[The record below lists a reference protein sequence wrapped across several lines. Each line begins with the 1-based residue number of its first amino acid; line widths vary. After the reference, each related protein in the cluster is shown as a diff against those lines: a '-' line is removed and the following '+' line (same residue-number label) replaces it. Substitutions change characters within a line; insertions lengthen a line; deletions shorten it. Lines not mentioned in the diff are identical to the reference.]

1 MNPISQKGKKILFV
15 LLILLAFGLGIFV
28 GKMKIFYNDF
38 FDSDGHIRVTK
49 VLNLYSKTRSSEVDF
64 EQFWEIWKRVKERF
78 VDQPVN
84 DVNLFYGALQGLVS
98 GLNDPYSVYFKPE
111 LAEEFSKGLEGE
123 FDGIGAE
130 IGKKGDVLTVIAPL
144 PGSPAEKAGLLA
156 GDKIFMI
163 DGVETFQMTVE
174 EAVLKIRGKKGTVVV
189 LTIVHPGGSSA
200 VELALMRDTIN
211 IPTVKFEMKENKIA
225 YINILYFNGT
235 TLKEFDKAVVNVL
248 SNNPSGIILDMRMN
262 PGGYLET
269 AVDVAS
275 EWVENGPIVKEKFND
290 GREVIYNS
298 TGRHRLKNIPTMVL
312 VDEGSA
318 SGTEI
323 VAGALQDYK
332 AATLVGKKTYGK
344 GSVQDVEVFPDGS
357 ALKLTIAKWLTP
369 NNRIIEKD
377 GITPDIVLEEMFTFP
392 KEEGGVVVDNG
403 LNKAIEVLSK

>member
-1 MNPISQKGKKILFV
+1 
-15 LLILLAFGLGIFV
+15 
-28 GKMKIFYNDF
+28 
-38 FDSDGHIRVTK
+38 
-49 VLNLYSKTRSSEVDF
+49 
-64 EQFWEIWKRVKERF
+64 
-78 VDQPVN
+78 
-84 DVNLFYGALQGLVS
+84 LQGLVS

-377 GITPDIVLEEMFTFP
+377 GIIPDVVLEEMFTLP
-392 KEEGGVVVDNG
+392 KEEGGVVIDNG
-403 LNKAIEVLSK
+403 LNKAIEILSK